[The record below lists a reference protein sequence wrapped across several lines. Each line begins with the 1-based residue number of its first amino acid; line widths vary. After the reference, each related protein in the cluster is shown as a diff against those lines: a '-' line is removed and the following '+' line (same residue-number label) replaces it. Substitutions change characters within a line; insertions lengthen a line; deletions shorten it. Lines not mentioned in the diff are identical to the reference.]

1 MGTPL
6 MLILD
11 IALGLTGLYLISRT
25 RKLPAPLPPGP
36 KKKFLLGN
44 IGDLPPVG
52 KPEWQ
57 HWMKHKE
64 LYGPLSSVTALG
76 QTVVIISDYSIA
88 FDLLDK
94 RSVNYSDRPVLNFC
108 GEMYVYFVQ
117 I

>member
-1 MGTPL
+1 MGLSL

-25 RKLPAPLPPGP
+25 RKDPIPLPPSP
-36 KKKFLLGN
+36 KGKFLLGN
-44 IGDLPPVG
+44 IGDLPPAG

-64 LYGPLSSVTALG
+64 LYGPISNISVLG
-76 QTVVIISDYSIA
+76 QTIIIISDYKTA

-94 RSVNYSDRPVLNFC
+94 RNVNYSDRPVLNFC
-108 GEMYVYFVQ
+108 GEMYVYLV
-117 I
+117 